1 MCRQALIAWFKNS
14 IANAHH
20 QGKSCCI
27 ISNLVHGNIGNV
39 ASRGTIAHQVSRVM
53 SSVSVDSLVTLEAA
67 EGEVQLGVP
76 VLVIVC
82 AGWPGAFLAWRRVAA
97 WKKESRVMR
106 CLEVMSPG
114 FLETRMQRFLG
125 TPVRLRVKN
134 AGEPY
139 CVWE

>member
-1 MCRQALIAWFKNS
+1 
-14 IANAHH
+14 
-20 QGKSCCI
+20 
-27 ISNLVHGNIGNV
+27 
-39 ASRGTIAHQVSRVM
+39 M